1 MADLIEE
8 PNCKRPHLGNTPTSQ
23 GTNEHDKFDFLKM
36 TKLAANIKSLQE
48 SIQTKK
54 HQINVLYTK
63 LAQAKSESRQLRIM
77 QFASD
82 SNTQLNEYKQEL
94 ESKMTELTHFHGN
107 FRFSVEESCKLSF
120 CLVDLIYPT
129 ILEISVVNKDM
140 RAKIS
145 PSILPPLLTPVTTKS
160 RDASGEYNM
169 LATGKYIHFFNN
181 VIAATN
187 VRSSHFQRLSPIKTA
202 APNIE
207 VTYCPEFVPP
217 KSFLADCDSKELVTS
232 ILVDVI
238 PQLFALLPSLKT
250 EEAIKDAFI
259 QTTCMCTDVHFD
271 TLAVK
276 GLKANKNTHFV
287 RWLKVHY
294 GNKFIIK
301 DNECLTELPVTLHQS
316 SRPDF
321 CLFPKSN
328 SFSAVSVSTQPEEDE
343 DPEQISISS
352 EEELEGVEEE
362 EYSKKQK
369 AQALANM
376 VAVAGFLVTNAIL
389 NDKKFHKITIYGLQC
404 CYIDDCAS
412 LMKLV
417 LDFEKKASDL
427 FEYKGTQRI
436 GNQIA
441 RVSAIIEKESQ
452 L

>member
-36 TKLAANIKSLQE
+36 KKLIASIKSLEE
-48 SIQTKK
+48 SIQEQKDRR
-54 HQINVLYTK
+54 NVLF
-63 LAQAKSESRQLRIM
+63 AEISQAKSESDESVLKLV
-77 QFASD
+77 SD
-82 SNTQLNEYKQEL
+82 IIKDLKKYKEEW
-94 ESKMTELTHFHGN
+94 ESRMKELTHFHDSFGFN
-107 FRFSVEESCKLSF
+107 VEESCKLSF
-120 CLVDLIYPT
+120 CLVDLFYPT
-129 ILEISVVNKDM
+129 ILEISVVNENM
-140 RAKIS
+140 GAKIS

-160 RDASGEYNM
+160 RDASGEYNI
-169 LATGKYIHFFNN
+169 LATGKYIYFFNK

-187 VRSSHFQRLSPIKTA
+187 ARSSHFQELFPIKTA

-217 KSFLADCDSKELVTS
+217 KSFLADCDNKELVTS

-238 PQLFALLPSLKT
+238 PQLFVLRTSLKT
-250 EEAIKDAFI
+250 EKAIKDVFI
-259 QTTCMCTDVHFD
+259 QTMRTDVHFD

-276 GLKANKNTHFV
+276 GLKVSKDAYFG
-287 RWLKVHY
+287 RWLKIHY
-294 GNKFIIK
+294 GNKFLIK

-321 CLFPKSN
+321 CLLPKSN

-352 EEELEGVEEE
+352 EEEQEGVEEE

-376 VAVAGFLVTNAIL
+376 VAVVGFLVTNAIVE
-389 NDKKFHKITIYGLQC
+389 DKKFHKITIYGLQC

-417 LDFEKKASDL
+417 LDFKKNVSQL

-436 GNQIA
+436 GDQIA